1 MYVEEGYTKAMMQ
14 FVKLAAKWGAKPIKT
29 KGKHLKFRDNLG
41 NQISAP
47 KTSSDFR
54 AIRNFKSE
62 LKNRGFVEQLPTSK
76 VKAAKP
82 PTETPIKQTADQ
94 QTTFK
99 DFMNKV
105 RPILTDVKR
114 PETTASRY
122 ERGWRKAIKDL
133 PASEKF
139 RVGDDIIRQLRKEE
153 YIDEALLPSLVKA
166 AARQVFKNKAL
177 TKKVSSTLK
186 QIKLPR
192 TTTGFQ
198 TGRGSKYTFKQN
210 PNEWGKTQRTAIK
223 DPTHPTTPGVK
234 QKSDFTMFTTPSAGV
249 EMKARF
255 AYDGRT
261 KDFYKDLPLSPNP
274 KKGRAAVEVWNKY
287 QGRGK
292 AIHNS
297 TEITD
302 LQTKGR
308 SALPLYGQQRR
319 ELQQRV
325 RTALRNPRN
334 RKVLNREV
342 RQGNDA
348 SLTNLYRQRNN
359 PQNPN
364 TLENELRGRYRGK
377 GVGRKETTN
386 EQLAPLEKEKKTQ
399 FNSYFAPF

>member
-1 MYVEEGYTKAMMQ
+1 M
-14 FVKLAAKWGAKPIKT
+14 KT
-29 KGKHLKFRDNLG
+29 Y
-41 NQISAP
+41 
-47 KTSSDFR
+47 
-54 AIRNFKSE
+54 
-62 LKNRGFVEQLPTSK
+62 RGF
-76 VKAAKP
+76 
-82 PTETPIKQTADQ
+82 
-94 QTTFK
+94 
-99 DFMNKV
+99 
-105 RPILTDVKR
+105 
-114 PETTASRY
+114 
-122 ERGWRKAIKDL
+122 
-133 PASEKF
+133 
-139 RVGDDIIRQLRKEE
+139 
-153 YIDEALLPSLVKA
+153 IDEALLPSLVKA

-177 TKKVSSTLK
+177 TQKVGSTLK

-210 PNEWGKTQRTAIK
+210 PKEWGKTQRTAVK
-223 DPTHPTTPGVK
+223 DPNHPTKPGVK
-234 QKSDFTMFTTPSAGV
+234 QQSDFTMFTTPSAGV

-287 QGRGK
+287 QGRGN

-308 SALPLYGQQRR
+308 SSLPLYGQQRR
-319 ELQQRV
+319 EIQQRV
-325 RTALRNPRN
+325 RTALRNPKN
-334 RKVLNREV
+334 REVLNREIK
-342 RQGNDA
+342 QGDEA

-386 EQLAPLEKEKKTQ
+386 DERNP
-399 FNSYFAPF
+399 